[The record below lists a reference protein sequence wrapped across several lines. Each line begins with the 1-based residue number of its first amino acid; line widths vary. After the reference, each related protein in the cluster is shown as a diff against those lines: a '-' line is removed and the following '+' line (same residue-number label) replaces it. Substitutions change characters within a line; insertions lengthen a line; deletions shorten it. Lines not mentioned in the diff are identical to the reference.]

1 MKKVMGLLLAA
12 ALLVCGSAWADIK
25 ASTTTATRDILLAS
39 EEEEP
44 SINKVKVEEMSK
56 NDFTATLS
64 TDKGDSVYS
73 SGEKIVL
80 TFKSEKDAYLTILDF
95 TPSGQIVI
103 LFPNKWVENNF
114 VKAGQEITIP
124 AEGQKFVMK
133 AGNTVGVDVV
143 KAIATEKDV
152 QIFNPENSQLA
163 GPFSVLQNANVGTR
177 DILLTLEEESE
188 SASGGEDKPK
198 WTVASLALMTKGD
211 GPSGFAAVSGEGRS
225 TRMWTNLANY
235 QTGENVFVK
244 FLSDKPAKLVSLI
257 NLGASASENN
267 LLPDGVDVTL
277 AAGEILVLPR
287 KDDKW
292 KLVASGKVGKD
303 IVKGKLAFED
313 GTEMELALEVTVDE
327 KK

>member
-12 ALLVCGSAWADIK
+12 ALLVMCGSAWADIK
-25 ASTTTATRDILLAS
+25 TSTTTATRDILLFD
-39 EEEEP
+39 EEEP
-44 SINKVKVEEMSK
+44 VVSKVKVEEMSK
-56 NDFTATLS
+56 GDFTATLA
-64 TDKGDSVYS
+64 TDKEDSVYS

-95 TPSGQIVI
+95 TPSGQIVV

-114 VKAGQEITIP
+114 VKAGQEIKIP
-124 AEGQKFVMK
+124 ADGQKFAMK

-163 GPFSVLQNANVGTR
+163 GPFSVLQDAKAGTR
-177 DILLTLEEESE
+177 DILLFEEEFQSNN
-188 SASGGEDKPK
+188 SGGEDPLK
-198 WTVASLALMTKGD
+198 WTVASMALMTKGD
-211 GPSGFAAVSGEGRS
+211 GPSGFAAASGEGRS
-225 TRMWTNLANY
+225 AKMWTNLTNY
-235 QTGENVFVK
+235 LTGENVFVK

-267 LLPDGVDVTL
+267 LLPEGVDVTL
-277 AAGEILVLPR
+277 AAGEILILPR

-292 KLVASGKVGKD
+292 KLIASGKAGKD
-303 IVKGKLAFED
+303 IVKGKLKFDD
-313 GTEMELALEVTVDE
+313 GTEMELALEVTVE
-327 KK
+327 EN